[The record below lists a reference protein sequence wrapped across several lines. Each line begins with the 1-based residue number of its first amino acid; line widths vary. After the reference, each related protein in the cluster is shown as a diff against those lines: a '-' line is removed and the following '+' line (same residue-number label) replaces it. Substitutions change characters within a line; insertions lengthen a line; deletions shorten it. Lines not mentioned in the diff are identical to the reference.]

1 MSSKFGESLQISI
14 FGESHGKAIGVELDG
29 IPSGETVN
37 FEQLQAF
44 LDRRKP
50 GQGAMTTRRK
60 EGDEPIFLSGI
71 QEGITTGFPICA
83 VIQNSDQH
91 SGDYNNLRD
100 NPRPSHADYTAY
112 LKYGEARDMRGGGH
126 FSGRLTAP
134 LCIAGG
140 ICLQMLERRGIYVG
154 AHLLQVHT
162 INDDPFPLYPD
173 RDLFREIQSRN
184 PAVINPEAG
193 KAMEDAIVRA
203 SQDLDSVGG
212 IIECAITG
220 VPGGVGSPMFEGI
233 ENRLAK
239 VLFGIPAVKG
249 VEFGSGFE
257 SAARLGSENNDPL
270 VLRDGQ
276 IATATNHEG
285 GINGGITNGM
295 PIVFRVAIKPTASIS
310 RKQNTVNLSTRE
322 ETELTIKGRH
332 DPCIAVRAVPVVEA
346 AAAAEITDIL
356 LGEHKL

>member
-1 MSSKFGESLQISI
+1 M
-14 FGESHGKAIGVELDG
+14 
-29 IPSGETVN
+29 
-37 FEQLQAF
+37 EQLQTF

-60 EGDEPIFLSGI
+60 EGDRPEFLSGI
-71 QEGITTGFPICA
+71 QDNTTTGFPICA
-83 VIQNSDQH
+83 VIKNSDQH
-91 SGDYNNLRD
+91 SSDYSNLRT

-112 LKYGEARDMRGGGH
+112 LRYGESRDMRGGGH

-140 ICLQMLERRGIYVG
+140 ICLQMLERRNIHVG
-154 AHLLQVHT
+154 AHLLQVGSVK
-162 INDDPFPLYPD
+162 DDPLPLYPTVE
-173 RDLFREIQSRN
+173 LFHDIASRN

-193 KAMEDAIVRA
+193 TKMESVIVEA
-203 SQDLDSVGG
+203 SRRLDSIGG
-212 IIECAITG
+212 IIECAVTG
-220 VPGGVGSPMFEGI
+220 VPGGIGSPMFEGI

-257 SAARLGSENNDPL
+257 GALQYGSQNNDPFIL
-270 VLRDGQ
+270 KDQ
-276 IATATNHEG
+276 KIATATNHEG

-310 RKQNTVNLSTRE
+310 QKQRTINLDTMQ
-322 ETELTIKGRH
+322 ETEIVIKGRH

>member
-14 FGESHGKAIGVELDG
+14 FGESHGKAIGVEMDG
-29 IPSGETVN
+29 VPSGESIDM
-37 FEQLQAF
+37 EKLQAF

-60 EGDEPIFLSGI
+60 ESDQAEFLSGI
-71 QEGITTGFPICA
+71 LNDTTTGFPICA
-83 VIQNSDQH
+83 VIKNSDQH
-91 SGDYNNLRD
+91 SGDYSNLRT

-140 ICLQMLERRGIYVG
+140 ICLQILERRNIHVG
-154 AHLLQVHT
+154 AHLLQVGSVK
-162 INDDPFPLYPD
+162 DESFPLYPTVE
-173 RDLFREIQSRN
+173 LFQDVASRN
-184 PAVINPEAG
+184 PAVINPDAG
-193 KAMEDAIVRA
+193 KDMEAAIVEA
-203 SQDLDSVGG
+203 SKRLDSIGG
-212 IIECAITG
+212 IIECAVTG

-257 SAARLGSENNDPL
+257 GALQYGSQNNDPFIL
-270 VLRDGQ
+270 KDQ
-276 IATATNHEG
+276 KIATATNHEG

-310 RKQNTVNLSTRE
+310 QKQKTVNLDTVQ
-322 ETELTIKGRH
+322 ETELVIKGRH

>member
-1 MSSKFGESLQISI
+1 MSSKFGENLQISI
-14 FGESHGKAIGVELDG
+14 FGESHGKAIGVEMDG
-29 IPSGETVN
+29 IPSGESIDM
-37 FEQLQAF
+37 EQLQTF

-60 EGDEPIFLSGI
+60 EGDRPEFLSGI
-71 QEGITTGFPICA
+71 QDNTTTGFPICA
-83 VIQNSDQH
+83 VIKNSDQH
-91 SGDYNNLRD
+91 SSDYSNLRT

-112 LKYGEARDMRGGGH
+112 LRYGESRDMRGGGH

-140 ICLQMLERRGIYVG
+140 ICLQMLERRNIHVG
-154 AHLLQVHT
+154 AHLLQVGSVK
-162 INDDPFPLYPD
+162 DDPLPLYPTVE
-173 RDLFREIQSRN
+173 LFHDIASRN

-193 KAMEDAIVRA
+193 TKMESVIVEA
-203 SQDLDSVGG
+203 SRRLDSIGG
-212 IIECAITG
+212 IIECAVTG
-220 VPGGVGSPMFEGI
+220 VPGGIGSPMFEGI

-257 SAARLGSENNDPL
+257 GALQYGSQNNDPFIL
-270 VLRDGQ
+270 KDQ
-276 IATATNHEG
+276 KIATATNHEG

-310 RKQNTVNLSTRE
+310 QKQRTVNLDTMQ
-322 ETELTIKGRH
+322 ETEIVIKGRH

>member
-1 MSSKFGESLQISI
+1 MSSKFGETLSVSI

-29 IPSGETVN
+29 IPSGETVDPDK
-37 FEQLQAF
+37 LQAF

-50 GQGAMTTRRK
+50 GQSAMTTRRK
-60 EGDEPIFLSGI
+60 ESDQPVFLSGI
-71 QEGITTGFPICA
+71 QDNVTTGFPICA
-83 VIQNSDQH
+83 VIKNSDQH
-91 SGDYNNLRD
+91 SGDYSNLRT

-154 AHLLQVHT
+154 THLLQVH
-162 INDDPFPLYPD
+162 NVKEEPFPLYPTKE
-173 RDLFREIQSRN
+173 LFEKTASRN
-184 PAVINPEAG
+184 PAVLDPEAG
-193 KAMEDAIVRA
+193 KKMEAAIVEA
-203 SQDLDSVGG
+203 AKNQDSVGG
-212 IIECAITG
+212 IIECAIIG
-220 VPGGVGSPMFEGI
+220 VPGGVGSPMFDGI

-257 SAARLGSENNDPL
+257 AASRYGSENNDPF
-270 VLRDGQ
+270 VLKDGR

-295 PIVFRVAIKPTASIS
+295 PIVFRVAVKPTASIS
-310 RKQNTVNLSTRE
+310 QEQNTVNLDTMQ
-322 ETELTIKGRH
+322 ETELVIKGRH

-346 AAAAEITDIL
+346 AAAVELTDIL

>member
-1 MSSKFGESLQISI
+1 MSSKFGETLSVSI

-29 IPSGETVN
+29 IPSGEPVDP
-37 FEQLQAF
+37 EKLQAF

-50 GQGAMTTRRK
+50 GQGAMTTSRK
-60 EGDEPIFLSGI
+60 ESDRPVFLSGI
-71 QEGITTGFPICA
+71 QDNVTTGFPICA
-83 VIQNSDQH
+83 VIKNSDQH
-91 SGDYNNLRD
+91 SGDYNNLRA

-140 ICLQMLERRGIYVG
+140 ICLQILERRGIYLG
-154 AHLLQVHT
+154 AHLLQVHQVKD
-162 INDDPFPLYPD
+162 NPFPLYPTKE
-173 RDLFREIQSRN
+173 LFAEAASRN
-184 PAVINPEAG
+184 PSVLDPEAG
-193 KAMEDAIVRA
+193 KRMEEDIVEA
-203 SQDLDSVGG
+203 AKNQDSVGG
-212 IIECAITG
+212 IIECAIIG
-220 VPGGVGSPMFEGI
+220 VPGGVGSPMFDGM

-257 SAARLGSENNDPL
+257 AASRYGSENNDPF
-270 VLRDGQ
+270 VLNDGQ

-310 RKQNTVNLSTRE
+310 RKQKTVNLDTMQ
-322 ETELTIKGRH
+322 ETELVIKGRH

-346 AAAAEITDIL
+346 AAAVELTDIL

>member
-1 MSSKFGESLQISI
+1 MSSKFGENLQISI
-14 FGESHGKAIGVELDG
+14 FGESHGKAIGVEMDG
-29 IPSGETVN
+29 IPSGESIDM
-37 FEQLQAF
+37 EQLQTF

-60 EGDEPIFLSGI
+60 EGDRPEFLSGI
-71 QEGITTGFPICA
+71 QDNTTTGFPICA
-83 VIQNSDQH
+83 VIKNSDQH
-91 SGDYNNLRD
+91 SSDYSNLRT

-112 LKYGEARDMRGGGH
+112 LRYGESRDMRGGGH

-140 ICLQMLERRGIYVG
+140 ICLQMLERRNIHVG
-154 AHLLQVHT
+154 AHLLQVGSVK
-162 INDDPFPLYPD
+162 DDPLPLYPTVE
-173 RDLFREIQSRN
+173 LFHDIASRN

-193 KAMEDAIVRA
+193 TKMESVIVEA
-203 SQDLDSVGG
+203 SRRLDSIGG
-212 IIECAITG
+212 IIECAVTG
-220 VPGGVGSPMFEGI
+220 VPGGIGSPMFEGI

-257 SAARLGSENNDPL
+257 GALQYGSQNNDPFIL
-270 VLRDGQ
+270 KDQ
-276 IATATNHEG
+276 KIATATNHEG

-310 RKQNTVNLSTRE
+310 QKQRTINLDTMQ
-322 ETELTIKGRH
+322 ETEIVIKGRH

>member
-1 MSSKFGESLQISI
+1 MSSKFGETLSVSI

-29 IPSGETVN
+29 IPSGEPVDP
-37 FEQLQAF
+37 EKLQAF

-50 GQGAMTTRRK
+50 GQGAMTTSRK
-60 EGDEPIFLSGI
+60 ESDRPVFLSGI
-71 QEGITTGFPICA
+71 QDNVTTGFPICA
-83 VIQNSDQH
+83 VIKNSDQH
-91 SGDYNNLRD
+91 SGDYNNLRT

-140 ICLQMLERRGIYVG
+140 ICLQILERRGIYIG
-154 AHLLQVHT
+154 AHLLQVHQVKD
-162 INDDPFPLYPD
+162 NPFPLYPTKE
-173 RDLFREIQSRN
+173 LFAGAASRN
-184 PAVINPEAG
+184 PSVLDPEAG
-193 KAMEDAIVRA
+193 KRMEEDIVEA
-203 SQDLDSVGG
+203 AKNQDSVGG
-212 IIECAITG
+212 IIECAIIG
-220 VPGGVGSPMFEGI
+220 VPGGVGSPMFDGM

-257 SAARLGSENNDPL
+257 AASRYGSENNDPFIL
-270 VLRDGQ
+270 NDGQ

-310 RKQNTVNLSTRE
+310 RKQKTVNLDTMQ
-322 ETELTIKGRH
+322 ETELVIKGRH

-346 AAAAEITDIL
+346 AAAVELTDIL

>member
-14 FGESHGKAIGVELDG
+14 FGESHGKAIGVEMDG
-29 IPSGETVN
+29 VPSGETIDM
-37 FEQLQAF
+37 EKLQAF

-60 EGDEPIFLSGI
+60 ESDQPEFLSGI
-71 QEGITTGFPICA
+71 LNDTTTGFPICA
-83 VIQNSDQH
+83 VIKNSDQH
-91 SGDYNNLRD
+91 SGDYNNLRT

-140 ICLQMLERRGIYVG
+140 ICLQILERRGIYVG
-154 AHLLQVHT
+154 AHLLQVGT
-162 INDDPFPLYPD
+162 IKDDSFPLYPTPE
-173 RDLFREIQSRN
+173 LFQKTASRN
-184 PAVINPEAG
+184 PATVNPEAG
-193 KAMEDAIVRA
+193 PKMEDVIVEA
-203 SQDLDSVGG
+203 SKRLDSIGG

-249 VEFGSGFE
+249 VEFGSGFDG
-257 SAARLGSENNDPL
+257 ALQYGSHNNDPF
-270 VLRDGQ
+270 VIKDQ
-276 IATATNHEG
+276 KIATATNHEG

-295 PIVFRVAIKPTASIS
+295 PIVFRVAVKPTASIS
-310 RKQNTVNLSTRE
+310 QKQQTVNLDNMQ
-322 ETELTIKGRH
+322 ETELVIKGRH

>member
-1 MSSKFGESLQISI
+1 MSSKFGNTLSVAI

-29 IPSGETVN
+29 IPSGEVIDS
-37 FEQLQAF
+37 EKLHAF

-50 GQGAMTTRRK
+50 GQGAMTTKRK
-60 EGDEPIFLSGI
+60 ESDIPVFLSGI
-71 QEGITTGFPICA
+71 QDNTTTGFPICA
-83 VIQNSDQH
+83 VIKNSDQH
-91 SGDYNNLRD
+91 SGDYSNLRE

-154 AHLLQVHT
+154 AHLLQVYT
-162 INDDPFPLYPD
+162 VKDDPFPLYPTPE
-173 RDLFREIQSRN
+173 LFSEVSSRN
-184 PAVINPEAG
+184 PAVIRPEAG
-193 KAMEDAIVRA
+193 KEMETVITDAA
-203 SQDLDSVGG
+203 KKQDSVGG
-212 IIECAITG
+212 IIECAIIG
-220 VPGGVGSPMFEGI
+220 VPGGVGSPMFDGI

-249 VEFGSGFE
+249 VEFGSGFD
-257 SAARLGSENNDPL
+257 STSRLGSQNNDPFI
-270 VLRDGQ
+270 VKDQ
-276 IATATNHEG
+276 KIATATNHEG

-310 RKQNTVNLSTRE
+310 QEQNTVNLKTMQ
-322 ETELTIKGRH
+322 ETKLVIHGRH

-346 AAAAEITDIL
+346 AAAVELTDIL
-356 LGEHKL
+356 LGEHRL

>member
-1 MSSKFGESLQISI
+1 MSSKFGETLSVSI

-29 IPSGETVN
+29 IPSGETVDPDK
-37 FEQLQAF
+37 LQAF

-60 EGDEPIFLSGI
+60 ESDQPVFLSGI
-71 QEGITTGFPICA
+71 QNNVTTGFPICA
-83 VIQNSDQH
+83 VIKNSDQH
-91 SGDYNNLRD
+91 SGDYSNLRT

-112 LKYGEARDMRGGGH
+112 LKYGETRDMRGGGH

-154 AHLLQVHT
+154 AHLLQVH
-162 INDDPFPLYPD
+162 NVKEDPFPLYPTKE
-173 RDLFREIQSRN
+173 LFEKTASRT
-184 PAVINPEAG
+184 PAVLDPETG
-193 KAMEDAIVRA
+193 KKMEAAIVEA
-203 SQDLDSVGG
+203 AKNQDSVGG
-212 IIECAITG
+212 IIECAIIG
-220 VPGGVGSPMFEGI
+220 VPGGVGSPMFDGI

-257 SAARLGSENNDPL
+257 AAERYGSENNDPF
-270 VLRDGQ
+270 VLKDQQ

-295 PIVFRVAIKPTASIS
+295 PIVFRVAVKPTASIS
-310 RKQNTVNLSTRE
+310 QKQKTVNLDTMQ
-322 ETELTIKGRH
+322 ETELVIKGRH

-346 AAAAEITDIL
+346 AAAVELTDIL